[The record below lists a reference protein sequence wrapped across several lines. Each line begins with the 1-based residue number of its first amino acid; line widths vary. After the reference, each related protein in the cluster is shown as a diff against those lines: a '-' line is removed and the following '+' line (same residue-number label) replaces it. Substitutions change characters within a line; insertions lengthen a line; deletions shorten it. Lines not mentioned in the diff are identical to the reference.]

1 MFYNINYKPDIEH
14 VNLHEIRGGLDMADE
29 MNERE
34 HYTKEIKKMVDEMDI
49 RRLKF
54 YYTFIYKMEKERG

>member
-1 MFYNINYKPDIEH
+1 
-14 VNLHEIRGGLDMADE
+14 MADE